1 MKLERVIGIAFRTV
15 IDVCK
20 STTVQNAKDFHA
32 YNLIKLSCSN
42 EMCEACLLDLLYC
55 NEIESPDHVWQ
66 FQFLI
71 WCHSAIMFINW
82 IAAASYANSI
92 SLSQMVSRPR
102 LQQTSEVRVSHT
114 QYPPPICSVIIDP
127 LCFIVIVY

>member
-55 NEIESPDHVWQ
+55 NEIESPDHVWE
-66 FQFLI
+66 FRFLI
-71 WCHSAIMFINW
+71 RCSFCNYVHRVDSE
-82 IAAASYANSI
+82 AAAFLYELCELHLPISYG
-92 SLSQMVSRPR
+92 
-102 LQQTSEVRVSHT
+102 
-114 QYPPPICSVIIDP
+114 
-127 LCFIVIVY
+127 

>member
-42 EMCEACLLDLLYC
+42 EMFKACLLDLIYC
-55 NEIESPDHVWQ
+55 EKIESPDHVWE
-66 FQFLI
+66 FQFLVR
-71 WCHSAIMFINW
+71 WPLCNYVHQADSE
-82 IAAASYANSI
+82 AAAFLYE
-92 SLSQMVSRPR
+92 LCELP
-102 LQQTSEVRVSHT
+102 L
-114 QYPPPICSVIIDP
+114 PITDG
-127 LCFIVIVY
+127 